1 MSDEP
6 TIDAGGADPAPDAGG
21 QPFYSGFEDT
31 ELGGWVES
39 KFQGTAPS
47 VERLASSYRN
57 LEKMVG
63 AEKAGRTVTLPGP
76 DADPDALGEFFTRLG
91 RPEQP
96 DGYKVPEG
104 IQVNEARLT
113 EARQKA
119 HEIGLT
125 DKQFE
130 AMISWDNEFVANMSE
145 TVAAERKQAA
155 EKAEAELRQE
165 WGGAYDQRVEA
176 VNKAAEALEMT
187 QDQLKGLREAMGPAA
202 AMKFVYSLGAR
213 LGEDLTPT
221 DVAGKKSAELTP
233 DAAQAEWNRLRNDQ
247 GFQQAWLNKSD
258 PQHNWALEKKAQL
271 MRQIAGVKNG

>member
-1 MSDEP
+1 MSD
-6 TIDAGGADPAPDAGG
+6 DNAGAETPGAAD

-39 KFQGTAPS
+39 KFQGAAPS

-57 LEKMVG
+57 LEKLVG

-76 DADPDALGEFFTRLG
+76 DADPDTLGEFFTRLG

-96 DGYKVPEG
+96 DGYAVPEG
-104 IQVNEARLT
+104 VQVNEARLT

-130 AMISWDNEFVANMSE
+130 AMISWDNEFVTNMAQSAE
-145 TVAAERKQAA
+145 AERKQAA

-187 QDQLKGLREAMGPAA
+187 QDQLAGLREAMGPAA
-202 AMKFVYSLGAR
+202 AMKFVYGLGSR

-233 DAAQAEWNRLRNDQ
+233 DAAQAEWNRLRNDT

-258 PQHNWALEKKAQL
+258 PQHQWALEKKAQL